1 MPVVFI
7 RLSILSI
14 SMDLLIRDDKGKVGS
29 AEPASKQDRSQ
40 TLKNPFRNR
49 ESFWTSCLGPLR
61 CHDGIT
67 KCRIAAAPSLRAFC
81 PERFIV

>member
-1 MPVVFI
+1 
-7 RLSILSI
+7 
-14 SMDLLIRDDKGKVGS
+14 MDLLSKDDKGKKFP
-29 AEPASKQDRSQ
+29 EMRASKQTDGGHSKPNSQ
-40 TLKNPFRNR
+40 SR
-49 ESFWTSCLGPLR
+49 ESFWTSSAVTLR